1 MDKRKQSMRPPDAAL
16 LRKQS
21 MYPGKQLH
29 DGKDGLTLE
38 VPVHPGQA
46 GRRGSIDSRGR
57 RPSIMSFDM
66 GHTLGRRKSLA
77 GSMLGRQ
84 ENHSAKE
91 RQVKYEN
98 TYRLEPDQAFAV
110 AKVREISLDILESH
124 LKGLPYDNEEC
135 PKLSK
140 TLADTI
146 KQQVKAVGNPRY
158 KIVVI
163 VAIGQVM
170 ETLPSV
176 CFTSRCIWNDKLDNF
191 VETTYKNK
199 KLYAVALVYGVY
211 AD

>member
-1 MDKRKQSMRPPDAAL
+1 
-16 LRKQS
+16 
-21 MYPGKQLH
+21 MYPGKQAH
-29 DGKDGLTLE
+29 DGKDSITLE
-38 VPVHPGQA
+38 VPVQA

-66 GHTLGRRKSLA
+66 GHMVGRRKSLA
-77 GSMLGRQ
+77 GSLFGRA

-91 RQVKYEN
+91 RPVKYEN

-110 AKVREISLDILESH
+110 AKVREISTDILESH

-146 KQQVKAVGNPRY
+146 KQQVKAIGNPRY

-170 ETLPSV
+170 DTLPSV

-191 VETTYKNK
+191 VESTYKNK
-199 KLYAVALVYGVY
+199 QLYAVALVYGVY

>member
-1 MDKRKQSMRPPDAAL
+1 MDKRRQSVKVPDAAL
-16 LRKQS
+16 MRKQS
-21 MYPGKQLH
+21 MYPSKQSHEGKE
-29 DGKDGLTLE
+29 GLTLE
-38 VPVHPGQA
+38 VPTHPGHV

-57 RPSIMSFDM
+57 RPSVMSFDM
-66 GHTLGRRKSLA
+66 GHMLGRRKSLA
-77 GSMLGRQ
+77 GSLLGRQ

-98 TYRLEPDQAFAV
+98 TYRLEPDNAFPV
-110 AKVREISLDILESH
+110 AKVREISSDILESH

-146 KQQVKAVGNPRY
+146 KQQVKTLGNPRY

-170 ETLPSV
+170 ETFPSV
-176 CFTSRCIWNDKLDNF
+176 CFTSRSIWNDKLDNF

>member
-1 MDKRKQSMRPPDAAL
+1 MRPPDAAL
-16 LRKQS
+16 MRKQS
-21 MYPGKQLH
+21 MHPGKQSH

-38 VPVHPGQA
+38 VPIHPGQV

-66 GHTLGRRKSLA
+66 LGRRKSVA
-77 GSMLGRQ
+77 GSLFGRQ
-84 ENHSAKE
+84 DNHSAKE

-110 AKVREISLDILESH
+110 AKVREISRDILESH

-170 ETLPSV
+170 DTLPSV